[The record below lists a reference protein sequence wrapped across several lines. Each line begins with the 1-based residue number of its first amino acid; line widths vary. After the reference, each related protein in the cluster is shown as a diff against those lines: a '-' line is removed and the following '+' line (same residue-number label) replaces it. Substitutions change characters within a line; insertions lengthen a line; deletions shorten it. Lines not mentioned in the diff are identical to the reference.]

1 MTSLE
6 HMEEAIEAAKLMH
19 VCLLAAHDAP
29 NEPALRACMGAFETH
44 CRELHDHLRP
54 VIEKLSRDSRT
65 HSPVSGGQP

>member
-1 MTSLE
+1 MTSFEHLE
-6 HMEEAIEAAKLMH
+6 AAIEAAKLMH

-54 VIEKLSRDSRT
+54 VIEKLARNT
-65 HSPVSGGQP
+65 P